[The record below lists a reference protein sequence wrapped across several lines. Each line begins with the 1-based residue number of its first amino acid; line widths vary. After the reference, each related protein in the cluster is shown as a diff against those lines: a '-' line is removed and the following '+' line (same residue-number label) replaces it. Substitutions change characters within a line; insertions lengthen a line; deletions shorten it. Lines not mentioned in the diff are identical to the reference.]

1 MRMVG
6 FDTVENIIAELR
18 LGHLR
23 SLFMFAS
30 SSAVALYAVDAC
42 FCERIRSD
50 VRRVFE
56 QSQRVQGTISIS
68 GRIKCV
74 CVCGMSKQHW
84 RSFTRKAI
92 AESSSSVDARA
103 FQGSEPRTT
112 SG

>member
-74 CVCGMSKQHW
+74 CVWHVQAALAQLHAKSHSGKQ
-84 RSFTRKAI
+84 
-92 AESSSSVDARA
+92 
-103 FQGSEPRTT
+103 
-112 SG
+112 